1 MDKLNN
7 FSKYFIDDN
16 TDSFMG
22 LTVNDIGHT
31 LVKPNQEYPSH
42 KEDHRGYYFKWETG
56 RKLKDYQIVYIS
68 NGAGTFES
76 ENDIKFEVT
85 PGTVF
90 FFFSEVW
97 HRYQPLPN
105 TGWTEYWIGRSLKD
119 DNSLFINN
127 IINPQNPFFTIGL
140 NTRII
145 KAFNEVFEI
154 GQEFSSGA
162 MASMSG
168 ATYFLM
174 GMIIDAIK
182 NKNFSGTSSEKMVQK
197 AICILYDSVEKNT
210 NIEQVAE
217 MLNISYSLFRKKFT
231 EYTGIPPKQYLLKLK
246 LSKAE
251 DLLRFSTLSIKEI
264 SDLLGFENQNYFSKY
279 IKQKTGIA
287 PNEHRNSNSNN

>member
-1 MDKLNN
+1 MTDKLNN
-7 FSKYFIDDN
+7 FSKYFIDDP

-22 LTVNDIGHT
+22 LIVNDIGYT
-31 LVKPNQEYPSH
+31 AVKPNQEYPSS

-56 RKLKDYQIVYIS
+56 RRLKDYQIVYIS
-68 NGAGTFES
+68 NGTGTFET
-76 ENDIKFEVT
+76 ENNLKFDVT

-90 FFFSEVW
+90 FLFPEVW
-97 HRYQPLPN
+97 HRYQPLPD
-105 TGWTEYWIGRSLKD
+105 TGWTEYWIGCSLPE

-127 IINPQNPFFTIGL
+127 IINPQNPIFTIGL

-154 GQEFSSGA
+154 GLEFSSGA

-168 ATYFLM
+168 ATFFLM
-174 GMIIDAIK
+174 GLIIDAIK
-182 NKNFSGTSSEKMVQK
+182 NKNFSGTSNEKMVQK
-197 AICILYDSVEKNT
+197 AICILYDSVDKNT
-210 NIEQVAE
+210 KIEQVAE
-217 MLNISYSLFRKKFT
+217 ILNISYSLFRKIFT

-251 DLLRFSTLSIKEI
+251 DLLRFSNLSIKEI

-279 IKQKTGIA
+279 IKQKTGII
-287 PNEHRNSNSNN
+287 PNEHRNSRK